1 MDESVKSRFETFL
14 MTSVTTNKP
23 SDANDIAVNLMVM
36 QEYIRFANPG
46 KIDSS
51 TVEKKYKEIIDWI
64 YNGGDNSGL

>member
-14 MTSVTTNKP
+14 MTSVATNKP

-46 KIDSS
+46 KIDSA

-64 YNGGDNSGL
+64 YGGENSGL